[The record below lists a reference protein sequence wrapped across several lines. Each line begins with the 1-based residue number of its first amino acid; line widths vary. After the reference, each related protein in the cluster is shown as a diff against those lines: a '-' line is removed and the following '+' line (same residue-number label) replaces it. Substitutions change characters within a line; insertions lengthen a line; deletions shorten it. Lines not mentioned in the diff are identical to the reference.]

1 MNKDFNI
8 LISTMRESIK
18 TYDYFV
24 NWQKVKINVKKI
36 KTELNILNT
45 LIGTTNFDIDFKELV
60 NKYPEVIQTIPYLL
74 ATRDKELNIIR
85 NYKVLDL
92 SYDFYKFETNA
103 NFDESKLLNLIKSTG
118 LIDLFYDKTIKNFE
132 DYVYGVEVGLDSNG
146 RKNRSGHIMENLLEV
161 FIKKQLDPKEIDYI
175 SQATIN
181 KVKEK
186 WGISIKIN
194 KSSRKFDVAIV
205 NKKKNKVFLIE
216 TNFFNGGGSKLKSVC
231 GEFRTL
237 ERELIAQNI
246 DLIWVTDGKGWETA
260 RKPLEEVFNDNKYVF
275 NLNMIEK
282 GILKEIV
289 G

>member
-1 MNKDFNI
+1 MNKDFTV
-8 LISTMRESIK
+8 LISTMKESIK

-24 NWQKVKINVKKI
+24 NWQKVKTNVKKI
-36 KTELNILNT
+36 KIELNILNT
-45 LIGTTNFDIDFKELV
+45 LIGTINFDVDFKELV

-74 ATRDKELNIIR
+74 AIRDKELNIIR

-92 SYDFYKFETNA
+92 NYDFYKFETNA
-103 NFDESKLLNLIKSTG
+103 DFDNSKLLNLIKNTG

-146 RKNRSGHIMENLLEV
+146 RKNRSGHIMESLLEV
-161 FIKKQLDPKEIDYI
+161 FIKKQLNLKEIDYI
-175 SQATIN
+175 SQATVN
-181 KVKEK
+181 KIKEK
-186 WGISIKIN
+186 WNISIKIN
-194 KSSRKFDVAIV
+194 KSSRKFDFAIF

-237 ERELIAQNI
+237 ERELTAQNI

-260 RKPLEEVFNDNKYVF
+260 KKPLEEVFNDNKYVF
-275 NLNMIEK
+275 NLKMIEK
-282 GILKEIV
+282 GLLKEIV
-289 G
+289 D